1 MTTFDP
7 PGNRPT
13 TWPYYLALFFCM
25 CACVVASLIGSVSIE
40 MQIFLGQKAT
50 SKKDLDAAIQALK
63 LSHIHVQNPSMDSQQ
78 PKGMILSF

>member
-1 MTTFDP
+1 MSHLIGQLGLVLLHVDS
-7 PGNRPT
+7 
-13 TWPYYLALFFCM
+13 LI
-25 CACVVASLIGSVSIE
+25 VASLIGSVSIE

-63 LSHIHVQNPSMDSQQ
+63 LSHIHAQNPSVGIQQ